1 MKIYSKKKFIY
12 SLLGIVISIAGVFAL
27 ITKGFDLKLS
37 ILLVILLPISLSGL
51 RKSTSKVAVLKEK
64 FEEMDER
71 NQLVSQRS
79 KAISFKVIQYF
90 VIGLE
95 ILFILLY
102 SFYKAE
108 VMLAIFIV
116 LAVIVF
122 VTFLS
127 EIVSG
132 IYYEKK
138 IWYVIYKIER
148 V

>member
-1 MKIYSKKKFIY
+1 MKIYNKKKFIY
-12 SLLGIVISIAGVFAL
+12 SLLGIVLSIAGVFAL

-37 ILLVILLPISLSGL
+37 ILLVILLPISLSNL
-51 RKSTSKVAVLKEK
+51 RKSTSKVEVVKGK
-64 FEEMDER
+64 IEEMDER
-71 NQLVSQRS
+71 NQLVAQSS
-79 KAISFKVIQYF
+79 KAISFTVIQYF

-95 ILFILLY
+95 ILFIILY

-108 VMLAIFIV
+108 VMLAIFII

-127 EIVSG
+127 EIISG

-138 IWYVIYKIER
+138 L
-148 V
+148 